1 MKTLQTYAIYPHKC
15 PPHCHWLQTCE
26 SKGLQILIEKMKL
39 TPKEIQKYN
48 EVLPIIVEALD
59 FHITPNMRAVYYLL
73 TADEITIKILLVTKP
88 FERDN
93 FLISDIEGLIGSHNL
108 FKVVTTEIIVDSET
122 PLYEIGIEGFRVF
135 ARNEDDEDD
144 N

>member
-1 MKTLQTYAIYPHKC
+1 
-15 PPHCHWLQTCE
+15 
-26 SKGLQILIEKMKL
+26 MKL